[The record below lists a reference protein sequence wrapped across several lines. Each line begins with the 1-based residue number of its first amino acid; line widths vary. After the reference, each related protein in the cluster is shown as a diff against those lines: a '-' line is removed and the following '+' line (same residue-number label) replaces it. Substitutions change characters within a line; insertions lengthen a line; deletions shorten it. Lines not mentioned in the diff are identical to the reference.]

1 MAHVIVGSARIDE
14 RGQAHGGQAGDQTGG
29 EVSTQR
35 WYLHKQGY
43 WRVFRAKDTHAA
55 KRIAACMRAACNN
68 PHIGYDQWQRD
79 TLYQAARAVEFDCSR
94 VTKDVETDCSALVRV
109 CMAYAGIHV
118 DSFRTIEEGPVLQA
132 TGRFTEM
139 TGKRYQ
145 QMEDYLRVGDI
156 LVTPAQ
162 GHTVVVLSTG
172 DKAYVDPQEAVEEE
186 MDEDMDTIRRGS
198 KGAQVRTLQRLLNAI
213 VGEKLEVDGD
223 FGPATETAVKA
234 YQTTR
239 KLEVDGICGANT
251 WKKILKGE

>member
-14 RGQAHGGQAGDQTGG
+14 HGQAHGGAAGDQNGH
-29 EVSTQR
+29 EVATQN

-43 WRVFRAKDTHAA
+43 WRVFRAKDSRAA
-55 KRIAACMRAACNN
+55 KRIAACMRAACDN

-79 TLYQAARAVEFDCSR
+79 TLYNAARAYDFDCTKVR
-94 VTKDVETDCSALVRV
+94 KDVECDCSSLVRV

-118 DSFRTIEEGPVLQA
+118 DSFRTYEEGPVLLA
-132 TGRFTEM
+132 TGQFTEL

-145 QMEDYLRVGDI
+145 QAEEYLKIGDI

-162 GHTVVVLSTG
+162 GHTVVVLSNG
-172 DKAYVDPQEAVEEE
+172 EKAGQTPPTEQTETE

-213 VGEKLEVDGD
+213 TSAGLEVDGD
-223 FGPATETAVKA
+223 FGPAT
-234 YQTTR
+234 
-239 KLEVDGICGANT
+239 
-251 WKKILKGE
+251 